1 MTVVEVDGGA
11 SGDAG
16 MEVFWVVVVEVVMR
30 VAGVGETLVLD
41 GCSVRA
47 SVAGVFTVEE

>member
-1 MTVVEVDGGA
+1 MCLEVDSA
-11 SGDAG
+11 TADAG
-16 MEVFWVVVVEVVMR
+16 MEVFWVVVMR

-41 GCSVRA
+41 GCSVGA